1 LEVTIDK
8 TEDIRSGKMGIDKEK
23 KYYIISMYDNEMIGK
38 FLFSDK
44 YDEDKSM
51 NEMIDE
57 SEAITF
63 EIYKNVQRKFYELNN
78 RIVSE
83 EHFYESLATSDKES
97 EELWDNLNNK
107 ELYTYIMPSKEWED
121 AK

>member
-1 LEVTIDK
+1 ME
-8 TEDIRSGKMGIDKEK
+8 IDKEK

-83 EHFYESLATSDKES
+83 EYFYESFATSDKES
-97 EELWDNLNNK
+97 EELWDNLHNK

>member
-1 LEVTIDK
+1 
-8 TEDIRSGKMGIDKEK
+8 MGIDKEK
-23 KYYIISMYDNEMIGK
+23 EYYTISMYDNEKIGK

-51 NEMIDE
+51 QEMIDE
-57 SEAITF
+57 SETITF

-83 EHFYESLATSDKES
+83 EQFYESLPTSDKES